1 MIPDASTPVNH
12 VFVDFENVQAID
24 PACIGAKAV
33 SFVLMVG
40 AKQTKLDLD
49 VVEQLLKNA
58 ASVQLIR
65 LKSSGKNALDFT
77 VAYYLGRATATHP
90 NDYFHIVSKDQ
101 GFDPLIEHLRA
112 KHIRIRRHESF
123 ASLTF
128 VASQPSVAPVPV
140 AVPDP
145 AKVFVAKPAAVAPSS
160 RPSPPSA
167 AKTTGE
173 NAPVQG
179 EAVKRILEHFT
190 KNPTNRPRRK
200 TTLITHAVSFLG
212 NKVTRTGAE
221 TLVDSLVQ
229 LGYISINE
237 KGGLIYN
244 LKS

>member
-1 MIPDASTPVNH
+1 
-12 VFVDFENVQAID
+12 VQAID

-33 SFVLMVG
+33 SFVLLVG

-49 VVEQLLKNA
+49 VVEHLLKNA

-77 VAYYLGRATATHP
+77 VAYYLGRAAATHP

-123 ASLTF
+123 ATLTF
-128 VASQPSVAPVPV
+128 SASPPPVAPVPV
-140 AVPDP
+140 SLPELTKAAVPTP
-145 AKVFVAKPAAVAPSS
+145 AVVAPP
-160 RPSPPSA
+160 PSPPPA
-167 AKTTGE
+167 ARATIE
-173 NAPVQG
+173 NPPVPS
-179 EAVKRILEHFT
+179 EAVRRILEHFN
-190 KNPTNRPRRK
+190 KNPANRPRRK

-212 NKVTRTGAE
+212 NKVTPAGAE
-221 TLVDSLVQ
+221 ALVDLLVR

-237 KGGLIYN
+237 KGGLSYH
-244 LKS
+244 LKL